1 MEATEAITL
10 VAMILVTGG
19 VVSWIFQLLK
29 KYLPASDVLRVVLV
43 WALCIV
49 VALAEAWLAGDV
61 MGLVG
66 SWREGTLTAQQIFS
80 WGSGLF
86 AAATAIYNAYY
97 KGVRPMIDRT
107 RESR

>member
-1 MEATEAITL
+1 
-10 VAMILVTGG
+10 MILVTGG
-19 VVSWIFQLLK
+19 VVSWTFQLLK
-29 KYLPASDVLRVVLV
+29 KHLPASDVLRVVLV

-61 MGLVG
+61 MGLGG

-97 KGVRPMIDRT
+97 NVIKPVLDQKRAGAT
-107 RESR
+107 E

>member
-1 MEATEAITL
+1 MDATEIITL

-19 VVSWIFQLLK
+19 VVSWIFQLVK
-29 KYLPASDVLRVVLV
+29 QYLPTNDVLRVAVV
-43 WALCIV
+43 WALCII

-61 MGLVG
+61 MGLIG
-66 SWREGTLTAQQIFS
+66 SWQAGTLTAQQIFS

-97 KGVRPMIDRT
+97 KGIRPRIDGARKT
-107 RESR
+107 S